1 MEGHTEADNN
11 YKKIP
16 KGTFLSR
23 LAALSLPEAM
33 RLSQNKEDLKQKN
46 LFEKVKSLNLKKREN
61 NLQTLRK
68 VRRVSQTLANLSPKS
83 VGGRRRSTRR
93 QKKIDRR
100 RRQ

>member
-23 LAALSLPEAM
+23 LAALNLSEAM
-33 RLSQNKEDLKQKN
+33 RLSQNKANLKQKN

-83 VGGRRRSTRR
+83 VGGTRKRKSRSTRR
-93 QKKIDRR
+93 QKKN
-100 RRQ
+100 